1 MTDAPHASSARAAP
15 RVQVVARGFTG
26 RRPDPGARELPPG
39 QYLER
44 GFPVMSIGP
53 TPDVRTDAWRF
64 TITTETG
71 ERHSWTWDEFTRLP
85 AENITTDL
93 HCVTNWSKFDTT
105 WRGVSVDTLLRD
117 VNTDAKYVMA
127 EGADDYSTNL
137 PLADLCDGQAW
148 IAYSY
153 DGKPLAPEHGG
164 PARLLVPHLY
174 LWKSAKWVT
183 GLRLMPDD
191 DQGFWET
198 LGYHDY
204 GDPWREQRYRSVDWE
219 AATVAGVREETPAAR
234 TLVLDVP
241 GWPGD
246 HLPGQHVDVRL
257 RSTDGYTAQRSYSI
271 ASAPAAGGFE
281 LTVQKIDGGEV
292 SPWLTS
298 QARPGD
304 QFEICGPIGGGFT
317 WDPEETAP
325 PGEGGAP
332 LLLIAGGSG
341 IVPLMSIIR
350 SNSRVAARLIYSA
363 RTPADVIYAAELA
376 ERPVASAPGATFC
389 YTRSAPPGEP
399 VGRISGELLARA
411 GFAPEEDPDIYIC
424 GPVAFV
430 ESVASL
436 LIAAG
441 HDPAAIR
448 TERFGPTG

>member
-1 MTDAPHASSARAAP
+1 
-15 RVQVVARGFTG
+15 
-26 RRPDPGARELPPG
+26 
-39 QYLER
+39 
-44 GFPVMSIGP
+44 MSTGP
-53 TPDVRTDAWRF
+53 TPDVRTDTWRF

-71 ERHSWTWDEFTRLP
+71 GRHSWTWDEFTRLP
-85 AENITTDL
+85 GENITTDL
-93 HCVTNWSKFDTT
+93 HCVTNWSKFDTK
-105 WRGVSVDTLLRD
+105 WRGVSLDTLLRD

-127 EGADDYSTNL
+127 EGADDYTANL
-137 PLADLCDGQAW
+137 PLADLRDGRAW
-148 IAYSY
+148 VAYSY

-219 AATVAGVREETPAAR
+219 VATVAAVREETPAAR

-257 RSTDGYTAQRSYSI
+257 RSAGGGGAGGYTAQRSYSL
-271 ASAPAAGGFE
+271 ASAPRAGGFE

-298 QARPGD
+298 VARPGD

-363 RTPADVIYAAELA
+363 RTPADVIYASELA
-376 ERPVASAPGATFC
+376 ERPVVSAPDTTFC

-399 VGRISGELLARA
+399 VGRISADLLTRA
-411 GFAPEEDPDIYIC
+411 GFAPEDNPDIYIC
-424 GPVAFV
+424 GPAAFV
-430 ESVASL
+430 ETVASL
-436 LIAAG
+436 LVAAG
-441 HDPAAIR
+441 HDPAVIR